1 MLITA
6 LILAVI
12 GLAALI
18 TAVATSNELI
28 AWVCI
33 GASGLGIVLL
43 IVDAIR
49 ERFRGPVAPPAVA
62 PAVVTPAVEEPA
74 VEGSAVE
81 AAAIAESETTEV
93 IEPIAEAVIVED
105 EVEGGLEDGVEAEFS
120 YSTADFAD
128 ESDIA
133 SFDVADSAIAV
144 EDHPEEVV
152 HDEPD
157 YDLPTDDEVEFPEP
171 AEVAALH
178 IVSDPATEYVTE
190 EYVAAE
196 YPAAEYPAAEY
207 PAVEYVAAEY
217 PAVEYPAVEYVTEEY
232 VTEEYPAAE
241 YVAAEE
247 GQTAVADA
255 YDTTVTEEYV
265 VETVEDHLG
274 SGDADSTTEIRYI
287 PSAEGS
293 ADTVYTYS
301 ESSEIEYIEA
311 QEPEV
316 TDGGQ

>member
-105 EVEGGLEDGVEAEFS
+105 EVEVEGGLEDGVEAEFS

-133 SFDVADSAIAV
+133 SSDVVDSAIAV

-178 IVSDPATEYVTE
+178 IVSDPATEYPAV
-190 EYVAAE
+190 EYATAE
-196 YPAAEYPAAEY
+196 YPAVEYATEEYPAVEYATEEYPAAEY
-207 PAVEYVAAEY
+207 PAV
-217 PAVEYPAVEYVTEEY
+217 
-232 VTEEYPAAE
+232 E

-301 ESSEIEYIEA
+301 ESSEIEYIKA

>member
-49 ERFRGPVAPPAVA
+49 EQFRGPVAPSAVA
-62 PAVVTPAVEEPA
+62 PAVLTPFEEPA

-81 AAAIAESETTEV
+81 AAALAESETTEV

-133 SFDVADSAIAV
+133 SSDVVDSAIAV

-157 YDLPTDDEVEFPEP
+157 YDLPTDDEVEFPES

-178 IVSDPATEYVTE
+178 IVSDPATEYPAVEYATE
-190 EYVAAE
+190 EYPAVEYATEE
-196 YPAAEYPAAEY
+196 YPAVEYATEEYPAVEYATEEYPAAEY
-207 PAVEYVAAEY
+207 PAVEYVAAE
-217 PAVEYPAVEYVTEEY
+217 
-232 VTEEYPAAE
+232 
-241 YVAAEE
+241 E
-247 GQTAVADA
+247 GQTTVADA
-255 YDTTVTEEYV
+255 YDTTVTEEYA

-301 ESSEIEYIEA
+301 ESSEIEYIKA

>member
-49 ERFRGPVAPPAVA
+49 EQFRGPVAPSAVA
-62 PAVVTPAVEEPA
+62 PAVLTPFEEPA

-81 AAAIAESETTEV
+81 AAALAESETTEV

-133 SFDVADSAIAV
+133 SSDVVDSAIAV

-178 IVSDPATEYVTE
+178 IVSDPATEYPAV
-190 EYVAAE
+190 EYATAE
-196 YPAAEYPAAEY
+196 YPATEYATEEYPAVEYATEEYPAAEY
-207 PAVEYVAAEY
+207 PAVEYVAAE
-217 PAVEYPAVEYVTEEY
+217 
-232 VTEEYPAAE
+232 
-241 YVAAEE
+241 E
-247 GQTAVADA
+247 GQTTVADA
-255 YDTTVTEEYV
+255 YDTTVTEEYA

-301 ESSEIEYIEA
+301 ESSEIEYIKA

>member
-1 MLITA
+1 MLIAA

-43 IVDAIR
+43 IIDAIR
-49 ERFRGPVAPPAVA
+49 ERFRRSVAPAAVA
-62 PAVVTPAVEEPA
+62 PAVLAPAVAEPA
-74 VEGSAVE
+74 VEGPAAE
-81 AAAIAESETTEV
+81 AAALAESETTEV
-93 IEPIAEAVIVED
+93 IEPIAEAVVVDDEVVVAEDEVVD
-105 EVEGGLEDGVEAEFS
+105 EVEGEIEDGVETELD
-120 YSTADFAD
+120 YGTGDFAD
-128 ESDIA
+128 EPEFASSD
-133 SFDVADSAIAV
+133 VVESALAV

-178 IVSDPATEYVTE
+178 IVSDDATE

-196 YPAAEYPAAEY
+196 D

-217 PAVEYPAVEYVTEEY
+217 PAVEYAAVEYAAVEY
-232 VTEEYPAAE
+232 
-241 YVAAEE
+241 AAEE
-247 GQTAVADA
+247 GHTAVADA

-301 ESSEIEYIEA
+301 EGSEIEYIEA
-311 QEPEV
+311 QESEV

>member
-133 SFDVADSAIAV
+133 SSDVVDSAIAV

-178 IVSDPATEYVTE
+178 IVSDPATEYPAV
-190 EYVAAE
+190 EYATAE
-196 YPAAEYPAAEY
+196 YPAVEYATEEYPAVEYATEEYPAAEY
-207 PAVEYVAAEY
+207 PAVEYVAAE
-217 PAVEYPAVEYVTEEY
+217 
-232 VTEEYPAAE
+232 
-241 YVAAEE
+241 E
-247 GQTAVADA
+247 GQTTVADA
-255 YDTTVTEEYV
+255 YDTTVTEEYA

-301 ESSEIEYIEA
+301 ESSEIEYIKA

>member
-1 MLITA
+1 MLIAA

-43 IVDAIR
+43 IIDAIR
-49 ERFRGPVAPPAVA
+49 ERFRRPLAPAAVA
-62 PAVVTPAVEEPA
+62 PAVLAPAVEEPA
-74 VEGSAVE
+74 VE
-81 AAAIAESETTEV
+81 AAALAESETVEV
-93 IEPIAEAVIVED
+93 IEPIAEAVVVEAEVEA
-105 EVEGGLEDGVEAEFS
+105 EVEGGVEDEFS
-120 YSTADFAD
+120 YSTGDFAD
-128 ESDIA
+128 EPDIT
-133 SFDVADSAIAV
+133 SSDVADSVIAV

-157 YDLPTDDEVEFPEP
+157 YDLPTDDEVEFPVP

-178 IVSDPATEYVTE
+178 IVSDTATEYATE
-190 EYVAAE
+190 EYV
-196 YPAAEYPAAEY
+196 AAEY

-217 PAVEYPAVEYVTEEY
+217 PAVEYVTAEYPAVEYV
-232 VTEEYPAAE
+232 AAE
-241 YVAAEE
+241 HPVAEYIAAEE
-247 GQTAVADA
+247 GQTAVTDA
-255 YDTTVTEEYV
+255 YDTTVTEEHV
-265 VETVEDHLG
+265 IETVEDHLG

-301 ESSEIEYIEA
+301 EGSEIEYIEA
-311 QEPEV
+311 QES
-316 TDGGQ
+316 

>member
-1 MLITA
+1 MLIAA
-6 LILAVI
+6 LVLAVI

-43 IVDAIR
+43 IIDAIR
-49 ERFRGPVAPPAVA
+49 ERFRRPVAPAAVAHAVLAPAVA
-62 PAVVTPAVEEPA
+62 EPA
-74 VEGSAVE
+74 AEAV
-81 AAAIAESETTEV
+81 ALAESETTEV
-93 IEPIAEAVIVED
+93 LEPIAEAVVVED
-105 EVEGGLEDGVEAEFS
+105 EVVDEAEVEVEDGVESELD
-120 YSTADFAD
+120 YGTGDFAD
-128 ESDIA
+128 EPEIA
-133 SFDVADSAIAV
+133 SSDVVDSAIAV

-178 IVSDPATEYVTE
+178 IVSDDATE

-196 YPAAEYPAAEY
+196 EPAE
-207 PAVEYVAAEY
+207 EYVAAEY
-217 PAVEYPAVEYVTEEY
+217 PAVEYAAT
-232 VTEEYPAAE
+232 EYPAAE
-241 YVAAEE
+241 YPVVEYTAAEYAAEE

-255 YDTTVTEEYV
+255 YDTTVTAEYV
-265 VETVEDHLG
+265 VETVEEHLG
-274 SGDADSTTEIRYI
+274 SGDGDSTTEIRYI

-301 ESSEIEYIEA
+301 EGSEIEYIEA
-311 QEPEV
+311 QESEV

>member
-1 MLITA
+1 MLIAA

-33 GASGLGIVLL
+33 GASSLGIVLL

-49 ERFRGPVAPPAVA
+49 EQFRRPVAQVAVA
-62 PAVVTPAVEEPA
+62 PAVVAPALAEPTAEA
-74 VEGSAVE
+74 VAL
-81 AAAIAESETTEV
+81 AEPETAEV
-93 IEPIAEAVIVED
+93 IEQVAEAVVVED
-105 EVEGGLEDGVEAEFS
+105 EVEDEVAGEVGDYVEDESRYGAG
-120 YSTADFAD
+120 DFAD

-133 SFDVADSAIAV
+133 SADVADSAVAV
-144 EDHPEEVV
+144 EDHPDEVV

-178 IVSDPATEYVTE
+178 IVSDDATE
-190 EYVAAE
+190 EYVAEE
-196 YPAAEYPAAEY
+196 YGS
-207 PAVEYVAAEY
+207 
-217 PAVEYPAVEYVTEEY
+217 VEYPA
-232 VTEEYPAAE
+232 EEYPAAE
-241 YVAAEE
+241 YVAVEYPADEYVAAEE
-247 GQTAVADA
+247 GEAAVADA
-255 YDTTVTEEYV
+255 HDTTVIEEFV
-265 VETVEDHLG
+265 VETIEDHLG
-274 SGDADSTTEIRYI
+274 SDDADSTTEIRYI

-301 ESSEIEYIEA
+301 EVSEN
-311 QEPEV
+311 
-316 TDGGQ
+316 G

>member
-133 SFDVADSAIAV
+133 SSDVADSAIAV

-178 IVSDPATEYVTE
+178 IVSDPATEYPAV
-190 EYVAAE
+190 EYATAE
-196 YPAAEYPAAEY
+196 YPATEYATEEYPAVEYATEEYPAAEY
-207 PAVEYVAAEY
+207 PAVEYVAAE
-217 PAVEYPAVEYVTEEY
+217 
-232 VTEEYPAAE
+232 
-241 YVAAEE
+241 E
-247 GQTAVADA
+247 GQTTVADA
-255 YDTTVTEEYV
+255 YDTTVTEEYA

-301 ESSEIEYIEA
+301 ESSEIEYIKA

>member
-1 MLITA
+1 MLIAA

-43 IVDAIR
+43 IIDAIR
-49 ERFRGPVAPPAVA
+49 ERFRRSVAPAAVA
-62 PAVVTPAVEEPA
+62 PAVLAPAVAEPA
-74 VEGSAVE
+74 VEGPAAE
-81 AAAIAESETTEV
+81 AAALAESETTEV
-93 IEPIAEAVIVED
+93 IEPIAEAVVVDDEVVVAEAVVVED
-105 EVEGGLEDGVEAEFS
+105 EVVDEVEGEIEDGVETELD
-120 YSTADFAD
+120 YGTGDFAD
-128 ESDIA
+128 EPEFASSD
-133 SFDVADSAIAV
+133 VVESAIAV

-178 IVSDPATEYVTE
+178 IVSDDA
-190 EYVAAE
+190 
-196 YPAAEYPAAEY
+196 
-207 PAVEYVAAEY
+207 
-217 PAVEYPAVEYVTEEY
+217 TEEY
-232 VTEEYPAAE
+232 VTAEDPAVEYTAVE
-241 YVAAEE
+241 YAAEE
-247 GQTAVADA
+247 GHTAVADA

-274 SGDADSTTEIRYI
+274 SGDGDSTTEIRYI

-301 ESSEIEYIEA
+301 EGSEIEYIEA
-311 QEPEV
+311 QESEV

>member
-1 MLITA
+1 MLIAA

-33 GASGLGIVLL
+33 GASSLGIVML

-49 ERFRGPVAPPAVA
+49 EQFRRPVAQVAVVPAVVA
-62 PAVVTPAVEEPA
+62 PALAEPTAEAVALAEP
-74 VEGSAVE
+74 
-81 AAAIAESETTEV
+81 ETAEV
-93 IEPIAEAVIVED
+93 IEQVAEAVVVED
-105 EVEGGLEDGVEAEFS
+105 EVEGEAGGEVGDYVEDE
-120 YSTADFAD
+120 STYGAGDFAD

-133 SFDVADSAIAV
+133 GSDVADSAVAV
-144 EDHPEEVV
+144 EDHPDEVV

-157 YDLPTDDEVEFPEP
+157 CDLPTDDEVEFPEP

-178 IVSDPATEYVTE
+178 IVSDPAAEYATE
-190 EYVAAE
+190 EYA
-196 YPAAEYPAAEY
+196 
-207 PAVEYVAAEY
+207 
-217 PAVEYPAVEYVTEEY
+217 TEEY
-232 VTEEYPAAE
+232 VTEEYGSVEYPAADYPAVE
-241 YVAAEE
+241 YPADESLAAEE
-247 GQTAVADA
+247 GETALADA
-255 YDTTVTEEYV
+255 HDTTVTEESV

-274 SGDADSTTEIRYI
+274 SDDADSTTEIRYI

-301 ESSEIEYIEA
+301 EDSE
-311 QEPEV
+311 
-316 TDGGQ
+316 TG

>member
-49 ERFRGPVAPPAVA
+49 EQFRGPVAPSAVA
-62 PAVVTPAVEEPA
+62 PAVLTPFEEPA

-81 AAAIAESETTEV
+81 AAALAESETTEV

-133 SFDVADSAIAV
+133 SSDVVDSAIAV

-178 IVSDPATEYVTE
+178 IVSDPATEYATA

-196 YPAAEYPAAEY
+196 YPAAENVTE
-207 PAVEYVAAEY
+207 EYVTEEY
-217 PAVEYPAVEYVTEEY
+217 VTEEYVTEEY

>member
-1 MLITA
+1 MLIAA

-43 IVDAIR
+43 IIDAIR
-49 ERFRGPVAPPAVA
+49 ERFRRSVAPAAVA
-62 PAVVTPAVEEPA
+62 PAVLAPAVAEPA
-74 VEGSAVE
+74 VEGPAAE
-81 AAAIAESETTEV
+81 AAALAESETTEV
-93 IEPIAEAVIVED
+93 IEPIAEAVVVDDEVVVAEAVVVED
-105 EVEGGLEDGVEAEFS
+105 EVVGEVEGEIEDGVETELD
-120 YSTADFAD
+120 YGTGDFAD
-128 ESDIA
+128 EPEFASSD
-133 SFDVADSAIAV
+133 VVESAIAV

-178 IVSDPATEYVTE
+178 IVSDDATE

-196 YPAAEYPAAEY
+196 D

-217 PAVEYPAVEYVTEEY
+217 PAVEYAAVEYAAVEY
-232 VTEEYPAAE
+232 
-241 YVAAEE
+241 AAEE
-247 GQTAVADA
+247 GHTAVADA

-301 ESSEIEYIEA
+301 EGSEIEYIEA
-311 QEPEV
+311 QESEV

>member
-49 ERFRGPVAPPAVA
+49 EQFRGPVAPSAVA
-62 PAVVTPAVEEPA
+62 PAVLTPFEEPA

-81 AAAIAESETTEV
+81 AAALAESETTEV

-133 SFDVADSAIAV
+133 SSDVVDSAIAV

-178 IVSDPATEYVTE
+178 IVSDPATEYPAVEYATE
-190 EYVAAE
+190 EYPAVE
-196 YPAAEYPAAEY
+196 YATEEYPAAEY
-207 PAVEYVAAEY
+207 PAVEYVAAE
-217 PAVEYPAVEYVTEEY
+217 
-232 VTEEYPAAE
+232 
-241 YVAAEE
+241 E
-247 GQTAVADA
+247 GQTTVADA
-255 YDTTVTEEYV
+255 YDTTVTEEYA

-301 ESSEIEYIEA
+301 ESSEIEYIKA

>member
-1 MLITA
+1 MLIAA

-43 IVDAIR
+43 IIDAIR
-49 ERFRGPVAPPAVA
+49 ERFRRSVAPAAVA
-62 PAVVTPAVEEPA
+62 PAVLAPAVAEPA
-74 VEGSAVE
+74 VEGPAAE
-81 AAAIAESETTEV
+81 AAALAESETTEV
-93 IEPIAEAVIVED
+93 IEPIAEAVVVDDEVVVAED
-105 EVEGGLEDGVEAEFS
+105 EVVDEFEGEIEDGVETELD
-120 YSTADFAD
+120 YGTDDFAD
-128 ESDIA
+128 EPEFASSD
-133 SFDVADSAIAV
+133 VVESAIAV

-178 IVSDPATEYVTE
+178 IVSDDATE

-196 YPAAEYPAAEY
+196 DPAVEDPAVEYPAAEY
-207 PAVEYVAAEY
+207 PAVEYT
-217 PAVEYPAVEYVTEEY
+217 AVEYTAVEY
-232 VTEEYPAAE
+232 
-241 YVAAEE
+241 AAEE
-247 GQTAVADA
+247 GHTAVADA

-301 ESSEIEYIEA
+301 EGSEIEYIEA
-311 QEPEV
+311 QESEV

>member
-49 ERFRGPVAPPAVA
+49 EQFRGPVAPSAVA
-62 PAVVTPAVEEPA
+62 PAVLTPFEEPA

-133 SFDVADSAIAV
+133 SSDVVDSAIAV

-178 IVSDPATEYVTE
+178 IVSDPATEYPAV
-190 EYVAAE
+190 EYATAE
-196 YPAAEYPAAEY
+196 YPATEYATEEYPAAEY
-207 PAVEYVAAEY
+207 PAVEYVAAE
-217 PAVEYPAVEYVTEEY
+217 
-232 VTEEYPAAE
+232 
-241 YVAAEE
+241 E
-247 GQTAVADA
+247 GQTTVADA
-255 YDTTVTEEYV
+255 YDTTVTEEYA

>member
-49 ERFRGPVAPPAVA
+49 EQFRGPVAPSAVA
-62 PAVVTPAVEEPA
+62 PAVLTPFEEPA

-81 AAAIAESETTEV
+81 AAALAESETTEV

-133 SFDVADSAIAV
+133 SSDVVDSAIAV

-157 YDLPTDDEVEFPEP
+157 YDLPTDDEVEFPES

-178 IVSDPATEYVTE
+178 IVSDPATEYPAVEYATE
-190 EYVAAE
+190 
-196 YPAAEYPAAEY
+196 EYPAAEY
-207 PAVEYVAAEY
+207 PAVEYVAAE
-217 PAVEYPAVEYVTEEY
+217 
-232 VTEEYPAAE
+232 
-241 YVAAEE
+241 E
-247 GQTAVADA
+247 GQTTVADA
-255 YDTTVTEEYV
+255 YDTTVTEEYA

-301 ESSEIEYIEA
+301 ESSEFEYIKA

>member
-49 ERFRGPVAPPAVA
+49 EQFRGPVAPSAVA
-62 PAVVTPAVEEPA
+62 PAVLTPFEEPA

-81 AAAIAESETTEV
+81 AAALAESETTEV

-133 SFDVADSAIAV
+133 SSDVVDSAIAV

-178 IVSDPATEYVTE
+178 IVSDPATEYPAVEYATE
-190 EYVAAE
+190 
-196 YPAAEYPAAEY
+196 EYPAAEY
-207 PAVEYVAAEY
+207 PAV
-217 PAVEYPAVEYVTEEY
+217 
-232 VTEEYPAAE
+232 E

-301 ESSEIEYIEA
+301 ESSEIEYIKA

>member
-49 ERFRGPVAPPAVA
+49 EQFRGPVAPSAVA
-62 PAVVTPAVEEPA
+62 PAVLTPFEEPA

-81 AAAIAESETTEV
+81 AAALAESETTEV

-133 SFDVADSAIAV
+133 SSDVVDSAIAV

-178 IVSDPATEYVTE
+178 IVSDPATEYPAV
-190 EYVAAE
+190 EYATAE
-196 YPAAEYPAAEY
+196 YPAVEYATEEYPAVEYATEEYPAAEY
-207 PAVEYVAAEY
+207 PAVEYVAAE
-217 PAVEYPAVEYVTEEY
+217 
-232 VTEEYPAAE
+232 
-241 YVAAEE
+241 E
-247 GQTAVADA
+247 GQTTVADA
-255 YDTTVTEEYV
+255 YDTTVTEEYA

>member
-1 MLITA
+1 MLIAA

-43 IVDAIR
+43 IIDAIR
-49 ERFRGPVAPPAVA
+49 ERFRRSVAPAAVA
-62 PAVVTPAVEEPA
+62 PAVLAPAVAEPA
-74 VEGSAVE
+74 VEGPAAE
-81 AAAIAESETTEV
+81 AAALAESETTEV
-93 IEPIAEAVIVED
+93 IEPIAEAVVVDDEVVVAEDEVVD
-105 EVEGGLEDGVEAEFS
+105 EVEGEIEDGVETELD
-120 YSTADFAD
+120 YGTGDFAD
-128 ESDIA
+128 EPEFASSD
-133 SFDVADSAIAV
+133 VVESALAV

-178 IVSDPATEYVTE
+178 IVSDDATE
-190 EYVAAE
+190 
-196 YPAAEYPAAEY
+196 
-207 PAVEYVAAEY
+207 EYVAAEY
-217 PAVEYPAVEYVTEEY
+217 PAVEYASAEYPVVEYTAVEY
-232 VTEEYPAAE
+232 
-241 YVAAEE
+241 AAEE
-247 GQTAVADA
+247 GHTAVADA

-265 VETVEDHLG
+265 VEAVEDHLG
-274 SGDADSTTEIRYI
+274 SGDGDSTTEIRYI

-301 ESSEIEYIEA
+301 EGSEIEYIEA
-311 QEPEV
+311 QESEV

>member
-49 ERFRGPVAPPAVA
+49 EQFRGPVAPSAVA
-62 PAVVTPAVEEPA
+62 PAVLTPFEEPA

-81 AAAIAESETTEV
+81 AAALAESETTEV

-133 SFDVADSAIAV
+133 SSDVVDSAIAV

-178 IVSDPATEYVTE
+178 IVSDPATEYPAV
-190 EYVAAE
+190 EYATAE
-196 YPAAEYPAAEY
+196 YPATEYATEEYPAAEY
-207 PAVEYVAAEY
+207 PAVEYVAAE
-217 PAVEYPAVEYVTEEY
+217 
-232 VTEEYPAAE
+232 
-241 YVAAEE
+241 E
-247 GQTAVADA
+247 GQTTVADA
-255 YDTTVTEEYV
+255 YDTTVTEEYA

-301 ESSEIEYIEA
+301 ESSEIEYIKA

>member
-1 MLITA
+1 MLIAA

-43 IVDAIR
+43 IIDAIR
-49 ERFRGPVAPPAVA
+49 ERFRRPVVPSTVVPAVLA
-62 PAVVTPAVEEPA
+62 PTIAEPA
-74 VEGSAVE
+74 AE
-81 AAAIAESETTEV
+81 AAVHAETETTEV
-93 IEPIAEAVIVED
+93 VLPIAEAVVVED
-105 EVEGGLEDGVEAEFS
+105 EVEAGIGAGAGAGAEAGAEDEFS
-120 YSTADFAD
+120 YSTGDFAD
-128 ESDIA
+128 GPDFA
-133 SFDVADSAIAV
+133 SPDVTDSAIAV

-196 YPAAEYPAAEY
+196 YPAVEYAAVEHPAAE
-207 PAVEYVAAEY
+207 ED
-217 PAVEYPAVEYVTEEY
+217 
-232 VTEEYPAAE
+232 
-241 YVAAEE
+241 
-247 GQTAVADA
+247 QTAVAEA

-274 SGDADSTTEIRYI
+274 SGDSDSTEIHYI

-301 ESSEIEYIEA
+301 EVSEIEYIEA
-311 QEPEV
+311 QESEV

>member
-49 ERFRGPVAPPAVA
+49 EQFRGPVAPSAVA
-62 PAVVTPAVEEPA
+62 PAVLTPFEEPA

-81 AAAIAESETTEV
+81 AAALAESETTEV

-133 SFDVADSAIAV
+133 SSDVVDSAIAV

-178 IVSDPATEYVTE
+178 IVSDPATEYATA

-196 YPAAEYPAAEY
+196 YPAAEYATEEYPAVEYATEEYPAAEY
-207 PAVEYVAAEY
+207 PAVEYVAAE
-217 PAVEYPAVEYVTEEY
+217 
-232 VTEEYPAAE
+232 
-241 YVAAEE
+241 E
-247 GQTAVADA
+247 GQTTVADA
-255 YDTTVTEEYV
+255 YDTTVTEEYA

-301 ESSEIEYIEA
+301 ESSEIEYIKA

>member
-49 ERFRGPVAPPAVA
+49 EQFRGPVAPSAVA
-62 PAVVTPAVEEPA
+62 PAVLTPFEEPA

-81 AAAIAESETTEV
+81 AAALAESETTEV

-133 SFDVADSAIAV
+133 SSDVADSAIAV

-178 IVSDPATEYVTE
+178 IVSDPATEYPAV
-190 EYVAAE
+190 EYATAE
-196 YPAAEYPAAEY
+196 YPAVEYATEEYPAVEYATEEYPAAEY
-207 PAVEYVAAEY
+207 PAVEYVAAE
-217 PAVEYPAVEYVTEEY
+217 
-232 VTEEYPAAE
+232 
-241 YVAAEE
+241 E
-247 GQTAVADA
+247 GQTTVADA
-255 YDTTVTEEYV
+255 YDTTVTEEYA

-301 ESSEIEYIEA
+301 ESSEIEYIKA

>member
-1 MLITA
+1 
-6 LILAVI
+6 
-12 GLAALI
+12 
-18 TAVATSNELI
+18 
-28 AWVCI
+28 
-33 GASGLGIVLL
+33 
-43 IVDAIR
+43 
-49 ERFRGPVAPPAVA
+49 VA
-62 PAVVTPAVEEPA
+62 PAVLTPIEEPA

-81 AAAIAESETTEV
+81 AAALAESETTEV

-133 SFDVADSAIAV
+133 SSDVVDSAIAV

-178 IVSDPATEYVTE
+178 IVSDPATEYPAVEYATE
-190 EYVAAE
+190 EYPAVE
-196 YPAAEYPAAEY
+196 YATEEYPAAEY
-207 PAVEYVAAEY
+207 PAVEYVAAE
-217 PAVEYPAVEYVTEEY
+217 
-232 VTEEYPAAE
+232 
-241 YVAAEE
+241 E
-247 GQTAVADA
+247 GQTTVADA
-255 YDTTVTEEYV
+255 YDTTVTEEYA

-301 ESSEIEYIEA
+301 ESSEIEYIKA

>member
-1 MLITA
+1 

-49 ERFRGPVAPPAVA
+49 EQFRGPVAPSAVA
-62 PAVVTPAVEEPA
+62 PAVLTPFEEPA

-81 AAAIAESETTEV
+81 AAALAESETTEV

-133 SFDVADSAIAV
+133 SSDVVDSAIAV

-178 IVSDPATEYVTE
+178 IVSDPATEYPAV
-190 EYVAAE
+190 EYATAE
-196 YPAAEYPAAEY
+196 YPAVEYATEEYPAVEYATEEYPAAEY
-207 PAVEYVAAEY
+207 PAVEYVAAE
-217 PAVEYPAVEYVTEEY
+217 
-232 VTEEYPAAE
+232 
-241 YVAAEE
+241 E
-247 GQTAVADA
+247 GQTTVADA
-255 YDTTVTEEYV
+255 YDTTVTEEYA

-301 ESSEIEYIEA
+301 ESSEIEYIKA

>member
-49 ERFRGPVAPPAVA
+49 EQFRGPVAPSAVA
-62 PAVVTPAVEEPA
+62 PAVLTPFEEPA

-81 AAAIAESETTEV
+81 AAALAESETTEV

-133 SFDVADSAIAV
+133 SSDVVDSAIAV

-178 IVSDPATEYVTE
+178 IVSDPATEYATA

-196 YPAAEYPAAEY
+196 YTAAENVTE
-207 PAVEYVAAEY
+207 EYVTE
-217 PAVEYPAVEYVTEEY
+217 EYVTEEY

>member
-49 ERFRGPVAPPAVA
+49 EQFRGPVAPSAVA
-62 PAVVTPAVEEPA
+62 PAVLTPFEEPA

-81 AAAIAESETTEV
+81 AAALAESETTEV

-133 SFDVADSAIAV
+133 SSDVVDSAIAV

-178 IVSDPATEYVTE
+178 IVSDPATEYPAV
-190 EYVAAE
+190 EYATAE
-196 YPAAEYPAAEY
+196 YPATEYATEEYPAVEYATEEYPAAEY
-207 PAVEYVAAEY
+207 PAVEYVAAED
-217 PAVEYPAVEYVTEEY
+217 
-232 VTEEYPAAE
+232 
-241 YVAAEE
+241 
-247 GQTAVADA
+247 GQTTVADA
-255 YDTTVTEEYV
+255 YDTTVTEEYA

-301 ESSEIEYIEA
+301 ESSEIEYIKA

>member
-1 MLITA
+1 
-6 LILAVI
+6 
-12 GLAALI
+12 
-18 TAVATSNELI
+18 
-28 AWVCI
+28 
-33 GASGLGIVLL
+33 VLL

-49 ERFRGPVAPPAVA
+49 EQFRGPVAPSAVA
-62 PAVVTPAVEEPA
+62 PAVLTPFEEPA

-81 AAAIAESETTEV
+81 AAALAESETTEV

-133 SFDVADSAIAV
+133 SSDVVDSAIAV

-178 IVSDPATEYVTE
+178 IVSDPATEYPAVEYATE
-190 EYVAAE
+190 
-196 YPAAEYPAAEY
+196 EYPAAEY
-207 PAVEYVAAEY
+207 PAVEYVAAE
-217 PAVEYPAVEYVTEEY
+217 
-232 VTEEYPAAE
+232 
-241 YVAAEE
+241 E
-247 GQTAVADA
+247 GQTTVADA
-255 YDTTVTEEYV
+255 YDTTVTEEYA

>member
-1 MLITA
+1 MLIAA

-43 IVDAIR
+43 IIDAIR
-49 ERFRGPVAPPAVA
+49 ERFRRSVAPAAVA
-62 PAVVTPAVEEPA
+62 PAVLAPAVAEPA
-74 VEGSAVE
+74 VEGPAAE
-81 AAAIAESETTEV
+81 AAALAESETTEV
-93 IEPIAEAVIVED
+93 IEPIAEAVVVDDEVVVAEGEVVD
-105 EVEGGLEDGVEAEFS
+105 EVEGEIEDGVETELD
-120 YSTADFAD
+120 YGTGDFAD
-128 ESDIA
+128 EPEFASSD
-133 SFDVADSAIAV
+133 VVESAIAV

-178 IVSDPATEYVTE
+178 IVSDDATE

-196 YPAAEYPAAEY
+196 D

-217 PAVEYPAVEYVTEEY
+217 PAVEYAAVEY
-232 VTEEYPAAE
+232 
-241 YVAAEE
+241 AAEE
-247 GQTAVADA
+247 GHTAVADA

-301 ESSEIEYIEA
+301 EGSEIEYIEA
-311 QEPEV
+311 QESEV

>member
-133 SFDVADSAIAV
+133 SSDVADSAIAV

-178 IVSDPATEYVTE
+178 IVSDPATEYATA

-196 YPAAEYPAAEY
+196 YPAAENVTE
-207 PAVEYVAAEY
+207 EYVTE
-217 PAVEYPAVEYVTEEY
+217 EYVTEEY

-255 YDTTVTEEYV
+255 YDTTVTEEYA

-301 ESSEIEYIEA
+301 ESSEIEYIKA

>member
-49 ERFRGPVAPPAVA
+49 EQFRGPVAPSAVA
-62 PAVVTPAVEEPA
+62 PAVLTPFEEPA

-81 AAAIAESETTEV
+81 AAALAESETTEV

-133 SFDVADSAIAV
+133 SSDVADSAIAV

-178 IVSDPATEYVTE
+178 IVSDPATEYPAVEYATE
-190 EYVAAE
+190 
-196 YPAAEYPAAEY
+196 EYPAAEY
-207 PAVEYVAAEY
+207 PAVEYVAAE
-217 PAVEYPAVEYVTEEY
+217 
-232 VTEEYPAAE
+232 
-241 YVAAEE
+241 E
-247 GQTAVADA
+247 GQTTVADA
-255 YDTTVTEEYV
+255 YDTTVTEEYA

-301 ESSEIEYIEA
+301 ESSEIEYIKA

>member
-49 ERFRGPVAPPAVA
+49 EQFRGPVAPSAVA
-62 PAVVTPAVEEPA
+62 PAVLTPFEEPA

-81 AAAIAESETTEV
+81 AAALAESETTEV

-133 SFDVADSAIAV
+133 SSDVADSAIAV

-178 IVSDPATEYVTE
+178 IVSDPATEYPAV
-190 EYVAAE
+190 EYATAE
-196 YPAAEYPAAEY
+196 YPATEYATEEYPAVEYATEEYPAAEY
-207 PAVEYVAAEY
+207 PAVEYVAAE
-217 PAVEYPAVEYVTEEY
+217 
-232 VTEEYPAAE
+232 
-241 YVAAEE
+241 E
-247 GQTAVADA
+247 GQTTVADA
-255 YDTTVTEEYV
+255 YDTTVTEEYA

-301 ESSEIEYIEA
+301 ESSEIEYIKA

>member
-49 ERFRGPVAPPAVA
+49 EQFRGPVAPSAVA
-62 PAVVTPAVEEPA
+62 PAVLTPFEEPA

-81 AAAIAESETTEV
+81 AAALAESETTEV

-133 SFDVADSAIAV
+133 SSDVVDSAIAV

-157 YDLPTDDEVEFPEP
+157 YDLPTDDEVEFPES

-178 IVSDPATEYVTE
+178 IVSDPATEYPAV
-190 EYVAAE
+190 EYATAE
-196 YPAAEYPAAEY
+196 YPATEYATEEYPAAEY
-207 PAVEYVAAEY
+207 PAVEYVAAE
-217 PAVEYPAVEYVTEEY
+217 
-232 VTEEYPAAE
+232 
-241 YVAAEE
+241 E
-247 GQTAVADA
+247 GQTTVADA
-255 YDTTVTEEYV
+255 YDTTVTEEYA

-301 ESSEIEYIEA
+301 ESSEIEYIKA

>member
-1 MLITA
+1 MLIAA

-12 GLAALI
+12 GVAALI

-43 IVDAIR
+43 IIDAIR
-49 ERFRGPVAPPAVA
+49 ERFRRPVVPAAVVPAVLA
-62 PAVVTPAVEEPA
+62 PAVEEPA
-74 VEGSAVE
+74 VEWPAVE
-81 AAAIAESETTEV
+81 AAALAESETTEV
-93 IEPIAEAVIVED
+93 IEPIAEAVVVEAEVED
-105 EVEGGLEDGVEAEFS
+105 EVEAEVEDGVEAEFS
-120 YSTADFAD
+120 YSTADFVD
-128 ESDIA
+128 ESDIT
-133 SFDVADSAIAV
+133 SSDVADSVIAV
-144 EDHPEEVV
+144 EDYPEEVV

-157 YDLPTDDEVEFPEP
+157 YDLPTDDEVEFPEQ

-178 IVSDPATEYVTE
+178 IVSDPATEYATEEYVTAEYPAE

-196 YPAAEYPAAEY
+196 YPAAEYVTAEYPAADY
-207 PAVEYVAAEY
+207 PAVEYVAAE
-217 PAVEYPAVEYVTEEY
+217 
-232 VTEEYPAAE
+232 
-241 YVAAEE
+241 E
-247 GQTAVADA
+247 GHTAVADA

-274 SGDADSTTEIRYI
+274 SVDADSTTEIRYI
-287 PSAEGS
+287 PSVEGS

-301 ESSEIEYIEA
+301 EVSEIEYIEA
-311 QEPEV
+311 QESEV

>member
-1 MLITA
+1 MLIAA

-18 TAVATSNELI
+18 TAVATSNALI

-43 IVDAIR
+43 IIDAIR
-49 ERFRGPVAPPAVA
+49 ERFRRSVAPAAVA
-62 PAVVTPAVEEPA
+62 PAVLAPAVAEPA
-74 VEGSAVE
+74 VEGPAAE
-81 AAAIAESETTEV
+81 AAALAESETTEV
-93 IEPIAEAVIVED
+93 IEPIAEAVVVDDEVVVAED
-105 EVEGGLEDGVEAEFS
+105 EVVDEFEGEIEDGVETELD
-120 YSTADFAD
+120 YGTGDFAD
-128 ESDIA
+128 EPEFASSD
-133 SFDVADSAIAV
+133 VVESAIAV

-178 IVSDPATEYVTE
+178 IVSDDATE

-196 YPAAEYPAAEY
+196 D

-217 PAVEYPAVEYVTEEY
+217 PAVEDPAVEY
-232 VTEEYPAAE
+232 
-241 YVAAEE
+241 AAEE
-247 GQTAVADA
+247 GHTAVADA

-301 ESSEIEYIEA
+301 EGSEIEYIEA
-311 QEPEV
+311 QESEV